1 MKKLLLTVIFSF
13 IFNIALADDTLLSE
27 PSVTEKAGSKDP
39 KDIPVRI
46 SYGNAAGMDEVEIF
60 GETIESV
67 EDDSNG
73 RLEILLVPRSWK
85 KNDVGWMLG
94 AGFFYAKHSGTV
106 NAVNK
111 IEITAL
117 GALLQG
123 SLAVKAGEAFVIELG
138 PYLGFGLGEHEV
150 TYVTSEDNYDDSG
163 LYAFIGVKGG
173 AFVLLH
179 DNAELG
185 VELGYETF
193 SSEDILGGL
202 KNSFSGSGP
211 RVAAILTVKF

>member
-1 MKKLLLTVIFSF
+1 MKKLLLTVIIFF

-39 KDIPVRI
+39 KDISVRI
-46 SYGNAAGMDEVEIF
+46 SYGNAAGMDEAEIF

-67 EDDSNG
+67 EDDSNE
-73 RLEILLVPRSWK
+73 RLEILFVRRSWK
-85 KNDVGWMLG
+85 KNDVGGMFG

-111 IEITAL
+111 VEISAL

-123 SLAVKAGEAFVIELG
+123 GLAVKAGETFVIELG
-138 PYLGFGLGEHEV
+138 PYLGIGWGEHEV
-150 TYVTSEDNYDDSG
+150 TYVTSDDSYDDSG
-163 LYAFIGVKGG
+163 IYGFIGVKGG
-173 AFVLLH
+173 AFVLLR

-185 VELGYETF
+185 VELGYERF
-193 SSEDILGGL
+193 SSEDVLGGL